1 METNKDTCSRNSES
15 SVFTTNNPMMW
26 NDFGL
31 EDHGFLDALPNLT
44 VSGEASPIIRLSPE
58 KGNGIYPSHPVGP

>member
-1 METNKDTCSRNSES
+1 
-15 SVFTTNNPMMW
+15 MMW

-44 VSGEASPIIRLSPE
+44 VGGEASPILRLSPE
-58 KGNGIYPSHPVGP
+58 KGNGIYPRDCDQSLKIKFESEQP

>member
-44 VSGEASPIIRLSPE
+44 VSDEASPIIRLSPE